1 MLNHGLMRR
10 LVLSLLVCSAS
21 CGRFA
26 MAEVTVDQV
35 LSERAAVGAQPRVF
49 HASTPEG
56 DLVLGVVLGRE
67 LGRESGRL
75 LVLRRNAA
83 GRYDVEAASAPFRND
98 FGIGY
103 DLEIVEYNGRGRFS
117 MDVAAHSACGV
128 RVDTFRFYRVSGQWR
143 VSGYDREDPDVQS
156 CDVNFRART
165 YSANLLTGQVVV
177 TTWRQGRAVAVN
189 KRKARIDAPRLEDF
203 SFPLFADEP

>member
-49 HASTPEG
+49 HASTPGG
-56 DLVLGVVLGRE
+56 DLVLGAVLGP
-67 LGRESGRL
+67 ESGRL

-103 DLEIVEYNGRGRFS
+103 DLEIVEYNGKGRFS

-128 RVDTFRFYRVSGQWR
+128 RVETFRFYRVSGQWR

-203 SFPLFADEP
+203 SFSLFADEP

>member
-1 MLNHGLMRR
+1 MLTHGLMRR
-10 LVLSLLVCSAS
+10 LALALLVCAAS

-26 MAEVTVDQV
+26 AAEVTVDQV

-49 HASTPEG
+49 HASTPDG
-56 DLVLGVVLGRE
+56 DLVLGAV

-128 RVDTFRFYRVSGQWR
+128 RVETFRFYRVSGQWR

-203 SFPLFADEP
+203 SFSLFADEP

>member
-10 LVLSLLVCSAS
+10 LALALLVCAAS
-21 CGRFA
+21 SCRFA
-26 MAEVTVDQV
+26 AAEVTVDQV

-49 HASTPEG
+49 HASTPDG
-56 DLVLGVVLGRE
+56 DLVLSAV

-83 GRYDVEAASAPFRND
+83 GRYEVEAASAPFRND
-98 FGIGY
+98 FGTGY
-103 DLEIVEYNGRGRFS
+103 DLEVVEHNGRGRFS
-117 MDVAAHSACGV
+117 MDVAAHSTCGV
-128 RVDTFRFYRVSGQWR
+128 RVDTFRFYRASGQWR

-177 TTWRQGRAVAVN
+177 TTLRQGKVVAVN
-189 KRKARIDAPRLEDF
+189 RRKARIDAPRLEDF
-203 SFPLFADEP
+203 SFSIFADEP

>member
-1 MLNHGLMRR
+1 MLNHGLVRR
-10 LVLSLLVCSAS
+10 LVLSLLVCAAS

-26 MAEVTVDQV
+26 AAEVTVDQV

-49 HASTPEG
+49 HASTPDG
-56 DLVLGVVLGRE
+56 DLVLGVV

-177 TTWRQGRAVAVN
+177 TTWRQGRAVAVK
-189 KRKARIDAPRLEDF
+189 KRKARIEAPRLEDF
-203 SFPLFADEP
+203 SFSLFAEEP

>member
-1 MLNHGLMRR
+1 MLNHGLKRR
-10 LVLSLLVCSAS
+10 LALALLVSAAS

-56 DLVLGVVLGRE
+56 DLVLGAVLGRE

-189 KRKARIDAPRLEDF
+189 RRKARIEAPRLEDF
-203 SFPLFADEP
+203 SFSLFADEP

>member
-10 LVLSLLVCSAS
+10 LALALLVCAAS

-26 MAEVTVDQV
+26 AAEATVDQV

-49 HASTPEG
+49 HASTPDG
-56 DLVLGVVLGRE
+56 DLVLGVV

-75 LVLRRNAA
+75 LVLRRSTA
-83 GRYDVEAASAPFRND
+83 GRYEVEAASAPFRND
-98 FGIGY
+98 FGSGY
-103 DLEIVEYNGRGRFS
+103 DLEVVEHNGRGRFS
-117 MDVAAHSACGV
+117 MDVAAHSTCGV
-128 RVDTFRFYRVSGQWR
+128 RVDTFRFYRASGQWR

-177 TTWRQGRAVAVN
+177 TTLRQGKVVAVN
-189 KRKARIDAPRLEDF
+189 RRKARIDAPRLEDF
-203 SFPLFADEP
+203 SFSIFADEP

>member
-10 LVLSLLVCSAS
+10 LALALLVCAAS

-26 MAEVTVDQV
+26 AAEVTVDQV

-67 LGRESGRL
+67 SGRL

-83 GRYDVEAASAPFRND
+83 GRYEVEAASAPFRND

-128 RVDTFRFYRVSGQWR
+128 RVETFRFYRVSGQWR

-203 SFPLFADEP
+203 SFSLFADEP

>member
-10 LVLSLLVCSAS
+10 LVLALLVGVAS
-21 CGRFA
+21 CGRLA
-26 MAEVTVDQV
+26 AAEVTVDQV

-49 HASTPEG
+49 HASTPDG
-56 DLVLGVVLGRE
+56 DLVLGAV

-128 RVDTFRFYRVSGQWR
+128 RVETFRFYRVSGQWR

-203 SFPLFADEP
+203 SFSLFADEP

>member
-10 LVLSLLVCSAS
+10 LALALLVCAAS

-26 MAEVTVDQV
+26 VAEVTVDQV

-49 HASTPEG
+49 HASTPDG
-56 DLVLGVVLGRE
+56 DLVLGAV
-67 LGRESGRL
+67 LGRESGRV

-128 RVDTFRFYRVSGQWR
+128 RVETFRFYRVSGQWR

-203 SFPLFADEP
+203 SFSLFADEP

>member
-1 MLNHGLMRR
+1 MLNHELMRR
-10 LVLSLLVCSAS
+10 LVLALLVCAAS

-49 HASTPEG
+49 HASTPDG
-56 DLVLGVVLGRE
+56 DLVLGAV

-103 DLEIVEYNGRGRFS
+103 DLEIVEYNGKGRFS

-177 TTWRQGRAVAVN
+177 TTLRQGKVVAVN

-203 SFPLFADEP
+203 SFSIFADEP

>member
-1 MLNHGLMRR
+1 
-10 LVLSLLVCSAS
+10 
-21 CGRFA
+21 
-26 MAEVTVDQV
+26 MAEVTVDQA

-56 DLVLGVVLGRE
+56 DLVLGAVLGP
-67 LGRESGRL
+67 ESGRL

-103 DLEIVEYNGRGRFS
+103 DLEIVEYNGKGRFS

-128 RVDTFRFYRVSGQWR
+128 RVDLPLLPRV
-143 VSGYDREDPDVQS
+143 
-156 CDVNFRART
+156 
-165 YSANLLTGQVVV
+165 
-177 TTWRQGRAVAVN
+177 RAVACPAMTAKILTCRV
-189 KRKARIDAPRLEDF
+189 AT
-203 SFPLFADEP
+203 

>member
-10 LVLSLLVCSAS
+10 LALALLVCAAS
-21 CGRFA
+21 CCRFA

-67 LGRESGRL
+67 SGRL

-83 GRYDVEAASAPFRND
+83 GRYEVEAASAPFRND

-128 RVDTFRFYRVSGQWR
+128 RVETFRFYRVSGQWR

-203 SFPLFADEP
+203 SFSLFADEP